1 MLRTLF
7 PCFNDDEMKKII
19 SVLYLIIFSLT
30 VSGQEALKSLIMRMA
45 LLKMLQLV
53 VLCAIFSA
61 GCAYFAERS
70 FTGLMTKGQNAYT
83 GRDYTAAE
91 DAFRKALQLAEKE
104 WSADQVVEVLGD
116 LGRTY
121 DEEGKLEQA
130 ESAFKRRIAMADSE
144 HLGAEMR
151 IETRLAIAIFYSKH
165 ERCDELKST
174 LDSLNNSSDPEIR
187 SSKGYQETIGLI
199 ADMSTLRCSGRN

>member
-1 MLRTLF
+1 MCNFLCWLRLFCGTLF
-7 PCFNDDEMKKII
+7 YRIDDEGPECVHWPRLHG
-19 SVLYLIIFSLT
+19 SRRR
-30 VSGQEALKSLIMRMA
+30 VSQ
-45 LLKMLQLV
+45 
-53 VLCAIFSA
+53 
-61 GCAYFAERS
+61 
-70 FTGLMTKGQNAYT
+70 
-83 GRDYTAAE
+83 
-91 DAFRKALQLAEKE
+91 ALQLAEKE